1 MHKLA
6 TGWYFIRLFQSP
18 MLTLIRVILLLLLSI
33 EGLAQSTVTINGYV
47 TDAQSGEKLIGA
59 TVYLPQ
65 LNKGT
70 ATNSYGFYSFT
81 VLSTDSLR
89 VVYSYVGYE
98 ATEKTLEANKN
109 LRLDVELTTNTL
121 LQAVEVV
128 APAEEDALEQ
138 VQMSV
143 HTIPIQT
150 INTAPV
156 LGGES
161 DILKTLQLLP
171 GVKFGNEGSAGLYVR
186 GGSPDQ
192 NLILLDGVPVY
203 NVSHLF
209 GFLSVFNSDAINHVE
224 LIKGGIPA
232 RYGGRL
238 SSVLNITMK
247 EGNLKER
254 QGVFAISPIAGRFTY
269 EGPIKKDTSSFI
281 ISARRTWLDAVAAVA
296 SLINERTFGYG
307 FYDLN
312 AKYNHKLSNRDRVY
326 LSFYTGR
333 DRFFDTYND
342 GADRSTFNFRWGN
355 LTSVGRWNHLFGPKL
370 FSNVSLSYSS
380 YNFFQEYRVKQEGTD
395 FFSQVRSRIQDLNW
409 QTDFDYAP
417 SLRHALKFG
426 TKLSRQRFSPD
437 VVQLVNASADTT
449 FNNQTV
455 VDATNLEAY
464 AEDDITITP
473 ALNLSVGLRA
483 SAFWVNDRAYAN
495 LQPRFAARYRLNPA
509 LSLKASYTNMVQYLH
524 LLTNSSLGLPTDL
537 WVSTTENV
545 APQRSEQL
553 AVGAT
558 QSLREGM
565 YEVSLEGYY
574 KRMNNLITYREGA
587 NYLFQNGETWENKV
601 VAGDGT
607 SYGVELFV
615 NKKQGKLTGWLGYTL
630 SYTNR
635 WFDAIDNGRVFPF
648 RYDRRHDVSLLVSY
662 TLPKD
667 RLLSFTFVYAT
678 GNAITLP
685 TARYQGVLPPSWEY
699 ATFDQNAFADRVLLG
714 QRNGYRMPDYHRV
727 DISYQ
732 RKKETKR
739 LNQRTWIF
747 SLYNAYSRLNPYFL
761 YETDGKLR
769 QYSLFPIV
777 PSVTYRLEF

>member
-1 MHKLA
+1 MKRKSIGFAFL
-6 TGWYFIRLFQSP
+6 L
-18 MLTLIRVILLLLLSI
+18 VISVP
-33 EGLAQSTVTINGYV
+33 GLAQHHVTINGYV
-47 TDAQSGEKLIGA
+47 TDAESGEKLIGA
-59 TVYLPQ
+59 TVYLSHSQ
-65 LNKGT
+65 QGT
-70 ATNSYGFYSFT
+70 ATNTYGFYSLT
-81 VLSTDSLR
+81 VPATDSLHLMF
-89 VVYSYVGYE
+89 SYVGYGRE
-98 ATEKTLEANKN
+98 RQTVSGQENR
-109 LRLDVELTTNTL
+109 RLDLGLTSNTL
-121 LQAVEVV
+121 LQEVEVIAAQENTV
-128 APAEEDALEQ
+128 EQ
-138 VQMSV
+138 TQMSV
-143 HTIPIQT
+143 HRIPIQT
-150 INTAPV
+150 IHTAPV

-161 DILKTLQLLP
+161 DLLKTLQLLP

-238 SSVLNITMK
+238 SSVLDISMK

-254 QGVFAISPIAGRFTY
+254 QGVFALSPIAGRFTY

-281 ISARRTWLDAVAAVA
+281 VSARRTWLDAVAAVA
-296 SLINERTFGYG
+296 SLLNDRSFGYG

-312 AKYNHKLSNRDRVY
+312 AKYNHKLNANDRVY
-326 LSFYTGR
+326 ISFYTGR
-333 DRFFDTYND
+333 DRFFDTFND
-342 GADRSTFNFRWGN
+342 GEDRSTFNFRWGN
-355 LTSVGRWNHLFGPKL
+355 LTSVARWNHVFGPKL
-370 FSNVSLSYSS
+370 FSNTALSYSS

-395 FFSQVRSRIQDLNW
+395 FFSQVRSRIQDAKL
-409 QTDFDYAP
+409 QADFDYAP
-417 SLRHALKFG
+417 GLSHALKFG

-449 FNNQTV
+449 FNNQ
-455 VDATNLEAY
+455 DFINAINLEAY
-464 AEDDITITP
+464 LEDDIAISGR
-473 ALNLSVGLRA
+473 LSVNVGARG
-483 SAFWVNDRAYAN
+483 SAFWVGGKTYAN
-495 LQPRFAARYRLNPA
+495 LQPRLASRYLLHPT

-537 WVSTTENV
+537 WVSSTENI
-545 APQRSEQL
+545 APQRSEQV

-558 QSLREGM
+558 QSLGNGA

-574 KRMNNLITYREGA
+574 KRMSNLITYREGA

-601 VAGDGT
+601 VAGDGE

-615 NKKQGKLTGWLGYTL
+615 NKKRGRMTGWLGYTL

-635 WFDAIDNGRVFPF
+635 WFDAIDEGRKFPF
-648 RYDRRHDVSLLVSY
+648 RYDRRHDISVLLSY

-667 RLLSFTFVYAT
+667 RLLSLTFVYAT
-678 GNAITLP
+678 GSAITLP
-685 TARYQGVLPPSWEY
+685 TARYQGVRPPSWEY
-699 ATFDQNAFADRVLLG
+699 ADFDQHVFDDRVLLG
-714 QRNGYRMPDYHRV
+714 PRNNYRMPDYHRL

-732 RKKETKR
+732 RRKETKR

-761 YETDGKLR
+761 YESNGKLK